1 MELIARYGGLPET
14 LSVFAETAPM
24 QRLLDVGMHC
34 GCEYTACPLYT
45 GKQPYSRYLHSLGAA
60 AIVWHFTKDEAQ
72 SLSALFHDIA
82 TPVFAHVVDFLNGDH
97 LAQESTEAP
106 THEILTNDAALQA
119 GLRALGLQ
127 TRDVDDYHRY
137 PIADNDSPQ
146 LSSDRLEYTLGNAYR
161 VFGASLDEI
170 SAVYEN
176 LTVLE
181 SEHGLPELSF
191 RDLAAAQVF
200 SKWSLQQ
207 SHWFVSDDDRFFM
220 QALSDLLRLALQE
233 GVIARDDSWRTEPEV
248 IVKLEA
254 DARMDAYW
262 RSYRITGTVP
272 ANAAEGYHAVKIRA
286 KKRCIDPLVRTGSG
300 AKRLTE
306 LDADFAAQLRAFLQ
320 DEFDR
325 YVWARFNLQS

>member
-1 MELIARYGGLPET
+1 M
-14 LSVFAETAPM
+14 
-24 QRLLDVGMHC
+24 
-34 GCEYTACPLYT
+34 
-45 GKQPYSRYLHSLGAA
+45 
-60 AIVWHFTKDEAQ
+60 
-72 SLSALFHDIA
+72 
-82 TPVFAHVVDFLNGDH
+82 
-97 LAQESTEAP
+97 
-106 THEILTNDAALQA
+106 
-119 GLRALGLQ
+119 
-127 TRDVDDYHRY
+127 DDYHRY
-137 PIADNDSPQ
+137 PIADNDSPR

-176 LTVLE
+176 LMILE

-233 GVIARDDSWRTEPEV
+233 GVLSRDDLWRTEPEV
-248 IVKLEA
+248 IAKLEA
-254 DARMDAYW
+254 DARMKAYW
-262 RSYRITGTVP
+262 SRYRRVTGTASGQTP
-272 ANAAEGYHAVKIRA
+272 PEDTYAVKIRA
-286 KKRCIDPLVRTGSG
+286 KKRCIDPLVRTGSC

-306 LDADFAAQLRAFLQ
+306 LDESFAAQLRTFLQ

-325 YVWARFNLQS
+325 YVWAKFD